1 MLRSIFVVLL
11 SVFTIFAQDIIYDVK
26 AVVVPVDTSKPFYEL
41 EVFAEGHPE
50 SKLKNPGN
58 FGVVAGHPILVV
70 PAGSLIKFEGRVRAD
85 GRSGV
90 FKVRPRYSDEWLD
103 NNTLIVSPG
112 MEFMQLQLCGLD
124 KAGNI
129 RASFLLEVVVR
140 TEVKPM
146 VKVVDESKYKKY
158 LLYKKEQL
166 TQVVK
171 DKWQRES
178 QLQNELLQM
187 SNFNLDWIGVGLGSN
202 FTGKNSSSV
211 FYQGQ
216 FSGISMYLTAEGREE
231 DDDGSGYYVLG
242 NFFLQPVNSMGINIT
257 VGQVQSNFGSF
268 YERSYFSVAV
278 MKGFQLSDFTAV
290 FLGADMNKYFR
301 SNTDKGYLPA
311 PAGYGLTL
319 GYSQS
324 MGSDVMTIM
333 TTINGDVWRGVEG
346 GYGSIY
352 LSNLL
357 PLQLY
362 NAKSTVETSPL
373 WHLLATDDNF
383 FILAGQISRGEGNYL
398 SESLFSF
405 SGNYPEFSRQVSGF
419 MLWNSDVVSGY
430 ISGKY
435 RPKKGASRVVGNSLL
450 EMSGGVFL
458 PVSRIKIGLSG
469 QSDLQGGN
477 QVGLNVIWKL

>member
-1 MLRSIFVVLL
+1 
-11 SVFTIFAQDIIYDVK
+11 
-26 AVVVPVDTSKPFYEL
+26 
-41 EVFAEGHPE
+41 
-50 SKLKNPGN
+50 
-58 FGVVAGHPILVV
+58 
-70 PAGSLIKFEGRVRAD
+70 
-85 GRSGV
+85 
-90 FKVRPRYSDEWLD
+90 
-103 NNTLIVSPG
+103 
-112 MEFMQLQLCGLD
+112 
-124 KAGNI
+124 
-129 RASFLLEVVVR
+129 
-140 TEVKPM
+140 
-146 VKVVDESKYKKY
+146 
-158 LLYKKEQL
+158 
-166 TQVVK
+166 
-171 DKWQRES
+171 
-178 QLQNELLQM
+178 
-187 SNFNLDWIGVGLGSN
+187 
-202 FTGKNSSSV
+202 
-211 FYQGQ
+211 
-216 FSGISMYLTAEGREE
+216 
-231 DDDGSGYYVLG
+231 
-242 NFFLQPVNSMGINIT
+242 
-257 VGQVQSNFGSF
+257 
-268 YERSYFSVAV
+268 
-278 MKGFQLSDFTAV
+278 
-290 FLGADMNKYFR
+290 
-301 SNTDKGYLPA
+301 
-311 PAGYGLTL
+311 
-319 GYSQS
+319 
-324 MGSDVMTIM
+324 MTIM